1 MKEVF
6 KIVTLFNVA
15 SIKIQSQ
22 SDFNTE
28 VEKLVRKGKT
38 LDEAVRVLL
47 LNRNNIPYAKTMLN
61 DVDNLTKDLEK
72 GDSITVL
79 IPYIE
84 LMEDIE
90 SNYIYK

>member
-22 SDFNTE
+22 SDFNAE
-28 VEKLVRKGKT
+28 VEKLIRKGKT
-38 LDEAVRVLL
+38 LNEAVRVLL
-47 LNRNNIPYAKTMLN
+47 LNRNNIPYAKAMLN
-61 DVDNLTKDLEK
+61 DMDNLIKDLEK
-72 GDSITVL
+72 GDSITAL

-84 LMEDIE
+84 LMGDIE

>member
-22 SDFNTE
+22 SDFNAE
-28 VEKLVRKGKT
+28 VEKLIRKGKT
-38 LDEAVRVLL
+38 LNEAVRVLL
-47 LNRNNIPYAKTMLN
+47 LNRNNIPYAKAMLN
-61 DVDNLTKDLEK
+61 DMGNLIKDLEK
-72 GDSITVL
+72 GDSITAL

-90 SNYIYK
+90 NNYIYK

>member
-1 MKEVF
+1 MEEVF

-15 SIKIQSQ
+15 NIKIQNQ

-38 LDEAVRVLL
+38 LNEAIRVLL
-47 LNRNNIPYAKTMLN
+47 LNRNNIPYAKAMLN
-61 DVDNLTKDLEK
+61 DGSNLIKDLENE
-72 GDSITVL
+72 DSITVL

>member
-28 VEKLVRKGKT
+28 VEKLIRKGKT
-38 LDEAVRVLL
+38 LNEAVRVLL
-47 LNRNNIPYAKTMLN
+47 LNRNNIPYAKAMLN
-61 DVDNLTKDLEK
+61 DMDNLIKDLEK
-72 GDSITVL
+72 GDSITAL

-90 SNYIYK
+90 NNYIYK

>member
-15 SIKIQSQ
+15 SIKIQNQ

-47 LNRNNIPYAKTMLN
+47 LNRNNIPYAKAMLN
-61 DVDNLTKDLEK
+61 DMDNLIKDLEK
-72 GDSITVL
+72 GDSITAL

-90 SNYIYK
+90 NNYIYK

>member
-1 MKEVF
+1 MEEVF

-38 LDEAVRVLL
+38 LNEAVRVLL
-47 LNRNNIPYAKTMLN
+47 LNRNNIPYAKAMLN
-61 DVDNLTKDLEK
+61 DMDNLIKDLEN
-72 GDSITVL
+72 GDSITAL

-90 SNYIYK
+90 NNYIYK

>member
-15 SIKIQSQ
+15 SIKIQNQ

-47 LNRNNIPYAKTMLN
+47 LNRNNIPYAKAMLN
-61 DVDNLTKDLEK
+61 DMDNLIKDLEK
-72 GDSITVL
+72 GDSITAL
-79 IPYIE
+79 IPYI
-84 LMEDIE
+84 
-90 SNYIYK
+90 